1 MDVLSDGEENRNVDL
16 AAFTHLPESYRSAA
30 FGVITGELN
39 ETAIVERRALGAP
52 ILFAIDDSQV
62 GVWRVGALDAPRL
75 LERVSLE
82 ALPDLFERNRLTW
95 RPQAVHRAKSLYQ
108 SQPEYQLDFVDLGLI
123 PAIEHE
129 VEEKLD
135 RLLQQVIG
143 ALLEDLDDE
152 WEECR
157 LSYNIP
163 FAGCQDLARPGTSR
177 CPVLGERGRRLG
189 AGWY

>member
-16 AAFTHLPESYRSAA
+16 AVFTHVPASYRSAA

-39 ETAIVERRALGAP
+39 ETSIVERRALGAP

-95 RPQAVHRAKSLYQ
+95 RSQAVHRAKSLYQ
-108 SQPEYQLDFVDLGLI
+108 SQPEYQLGF
-123 PAIEHE
+123 
-129 VEEKLD
+129 
-135 RLLQQVIG
+135 
-143 ALLEDLDDE
+143 
-152 WEECR
+152 C
-157 LSYNIP
+157 
-163 FAGCQDLARPGTSR
+163 RPGADPCDR
-177 CPVLGERGRRLG
+177 
-189 AGWY
+189 A